1 MNPGTSWT
9 DPTLTVLSQALP
21 SVESALRMD
30 PPSEGRHEAAVSLVL
45 RDGPVLE
52 ILLIER
58 ARSERDPW
66 SGDIALPGGRR
77 EPRDNHL
84 LDTALR
90 ETEEETGVTLSRTG
104 LPLGYLSR
112 IDTRN
117 PSLPALAITPF
128 IFGVGRETAAEVCS
142 REVESVFWVPLSQL
156 LRPETQSTVTIEF
169 QEGPLEFPC
178 IEVAGHTVWGLT
190 YRILT
195 DFSRILSTVR
205 PDWSPLPPR

>member
-128 IFGVGRETAAEVCS
+128 LFGFVPECASEGCS
-142 REVESVFWVPLSQL
+142 REVVSVFWLPPSQL
-156 LRPETQSTVTIEF
+156 LGPEAQSTLRIEF

>member
-1 MNPGTSWT
+1 MNPGATWS
-9 DPTLTVLSQALP
+9 DPTLTLLSGALP
-21 SVESALRMD
+21 SVESAEERE
-30 PPSEGRHEAAVSLVL
+30 PPPEGRHEAAVSLVL

-77 EPRDNHL
+77 EPRDDTL

-90 ETEEETGVTLSRTG
+90 ETEEETGVTLDRTG

-112 IDTRN
+112 INTRN
-117 PSLPALAITPF
+117 PRLPALAITPF
-128 IFGVGRETAAEVCS
+128 VFGVGWETAAEVCS
-142 REVESVFWVPLSQL
+142 REVESVFWVPLSEL

-169 QEGPLEFPC
+169 QEGPREFPC

-195 DFSRILSTVR
+195 DFSQILSTVR
-205 PDWSPLPPR
+205 PDWSPLPPP